1 MLVLTREEV
10 QELTGS
16 NQRARQRQHLDAMGV
31 PYVVRAD
38 GWPVVDRQAY
48 AKAMG
53 GEAANEPR
61 HEEAVLNLEAIR

>member
-10 QELTGS
+10 RELTGS
-16 NQRARQRQHLDAMGV
+16 YRRDHQRRHLTAMGV
-31 PYVVRAD
+31 PYVVNAS

-53 GEAANEPR
+53 GEAANEPSR
-61 HEEAVLNLEAIR
+61 EEAVLNLEAIR

>member
-10 QELTGS
+10 RELTGS
-16 NQRARQRQHLDAMGV
+16 HRRDHQRRHLDAMGV
-31 PYVVRAD
+31 PYVVNAS

-53 GEAANEPR
+53 GEAVSGPR
-61 HEEAVLNLEAIR
+61 HEEAVLNLGAIR